1 MNEEDEMELAGF
13 DLTETLNSLTELL
26 STWGLKVVGAIA
38 VLIIGMTVAKM
49 IRGSMTRGLAKTK
62 LDPTLIPFL
71 AGIVYYAVVAFVV
84 TAVLGLF
91 GIQTTSL
98 IALLGAAGLA
108 VGLALQGTLGN
119 FSAGVMLL
127 IFRPFRAGDFVEAGG
142 VAGAVQE
149 VGIFSTTLATPDN
162 VRIIVPNSSV
172 YGQTIKN
179 YAANPTRRNDMVFGI
194 SYSDDIGRAI
204 ETINRILA
212 ADERVLKEPAP
223 VVAVSELG
231 DSSVNLVVR
240 PWCKKEDYWALRFDL
255 NRTLKE
261 ELEAAGCSIPF
272 PQRDVHLYNESA
284 AA

>member
-1 MNEEDEMELAGF
+1 MNLAGF
-13 DLTETLNSLTELL
+13 DVTSTLNALTEMI
-26 STWGLKVVGAIA
+26 STWGLKGIGAVA
-38 VLIIGMTVAKM
+38 VLILGMVVAKT
-49 IRGSMTRGLAKTK
+49 IRGAVRRGLERTK

-71 AGIVYYAVVAFVV
+71 SGMVYYLIVAFVV

-98 IALLGAAGLA
+98 IAVLGAAGLA
-108 VGLALQGTLGN
+108 VGLALQGTLSN

-127 IFRPFRAGDFVEAGG
+127 IFRPFRAGDFVEAAG

-194 SYSDDIGRAI
+194 SYGDDIGRAI
-204 ETINRILA
+204 ETIARILA
-212 ADERVLKEPAP
+212 ADTRVLEEPAP
-223 VVAVSELG
+223 LVAVSELA

-255 NRTLKE
+255 NRALKE
-261 ELEAAGCSIPF
+261 ELEKAGCSIPF